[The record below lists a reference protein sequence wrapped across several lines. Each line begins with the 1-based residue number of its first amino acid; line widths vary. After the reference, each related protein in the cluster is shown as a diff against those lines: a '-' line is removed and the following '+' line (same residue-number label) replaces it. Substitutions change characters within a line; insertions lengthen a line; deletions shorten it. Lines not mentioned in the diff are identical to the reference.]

1 MEGLE
6 LFLSD
11 KFSDFSKN
19 VLAFHEQIKK
29 LDEQF
34 REQARAYKKSKTE
47 LENSAKELVE
57 AWKTQSEK
65 KQEGKE

>member
-1 MEGLE
+1 
-6 LFLSD
+6 
-11 KFSDFSKN
+11 
-19 VLAFHEQIKK
+19 VLALHEQIKK

-34 REQARAYKKSKTE
+34 REQARGYKKAKAE

-57 AWKTQSEK
+57 SWKTQSEK